1 MEDGRKILYILAP
14 NDRFNYG
21 DLLFPYI
28 IKHYLAGCVDE
39 FTCCSTTDS
48 DLSARGG
55 DKTRGLRILNRLN
68 ARNKNI
74 LVVAGGESL
83 LVNWECILSYVFP
96 LIDSVIRSS
105 YKPIRKFFGNITY
118 FLLPYWL
125 KLKGI
130 MTSFPYTI
138 GRNEL
143 RHLHMVLYNSVG
155 GTELRSLPK
164 ALTKESLF
172 LLTDSDYLAVRD
184 NLTNEILSEYG
195 VSSSLVADS
204 AILMSE
210 IFDNVYLD
218 IRTTLTKDLFQDS
231 PYVFFQIN
239 NGIASRDYIKVVKQ
253 LQEIREIT
261 KCKICLCPIGTA
273 LGHEDDVALEVIYK
287 QIDDKDVVLVK
298 SPTIWDIM
306 SLIKNARLY
315 VGTSLHGVIT
325 AMSFGIPF
333 VGVEV
338 KKIRTYLETWTPET
352 SKLLFCKIDQ
362 ISKRTITALEIG
374 PVNAEKQKESV
385 KNSFEKMRKMISM
398 L

>member
-39 FTCCSTTDS
+39 FICCSTTDS

-118 FLLPYWL
+118 SLLPYWL

-130 MTSFPYTI
+130 KTSFPYTI

-164 ALTKESLF
+164 GLTSF
-172 LLTDSDYLAVRD
+172 FFT
-184 NLTNEILSEYG
+184 
-195 VSSSLVADS
+195 SSRY

-374 PVNAEKQKESV
+374 PVNADKQKGSV